1 MKLFKS
7 ASIEVGWVLALVL
20 PLGLGGCGEDDA
32 TPLEPAAGL
41 TLDSES
47 LYNGGLWGLG
57 FGRCRNVDG
66 SADPAGAFDD
76 FQTGQMIT
84 ARYTGVL
91 SQLRLPIRNLDGATE
106 PVELQLRMLQNGI
119 RPEPD
124 DGLVLGAVSL
134 PASAFVGV
142 VASDPATWATFD
154 VSAIGLELAP
164 GRKYCFTVS
173 TADTLGFVYSVEMTM
188 NYSRGSA
195 FRRNRAFTAEWSEI
209 VTGDLGFQA
218 YVDVR

>member
-1 MKLFKS
+1 MKKS
-7 ASIEVGWVLALVL
+7 ENVSRLVGSVLALVL
-20 PLGLGGCGEDDA
+20 SLGLGGCADDEA
-32 TPLEPAAGL
+32 PPLEPVAGL

-47 LYNGGLWGLG
+47 LYNGALWGLG

-66 SADPAGAFDD
+66 SADPAHAFDD

-142 VASDPATWATFD
+142 VANNPSTWATFD

-164 GRKYCFTVS
+164 GREYCFTVS
-173 TADTLGFVYSVEMTM
+173 TVDTIGFIYSVEMNM
-188 NYSRGSA
+188 NYGRGSA
-195 FRRNRAFTAEWSEI
+195 FRRNRTYTAEWTEI

>member
-1 MKLFKS
+1 MKTLKKLS
-7 ASIEVGWVLALVL
+7 MLVGWSLALG
-20 PLGLGGCGEDDA
+20 LGLGGCGDDDA
-32 TPLEPAAGL
+32 TLLEPVAGL

-47 LYNGGLWGLG
+47 LYNGALWGLG
-57 FGRCRNVDG
+57 FGRCRSTG
-66 SADPAGAFDD
+66 GPADPAGAFSD

-91 SQLRLPIRNLDGATE
+91 SQLRLAIRNLDGATE

-134 PASAFVGV
+134 PASAFVGAV
-142 VASDPATWATFD
+142 PSDPATWATFD

-164 GRKYCFTVS
+164 GREYCFTVS
-173 TADTLGFVYSVEMTM
+173 TADTIGFVYSVEMTM
-188 NYSRGSA
+188 NYARGSA

>member
-1 MKLFKS
+1 ML
-7 ASIEVGWVLALVL
+7 VGLSLA
-20 PLGLGGCGEDDA
+20 LGLGLVGCGDDDA

-47 LYNGGLWGLG
+47 LYNGALWGLG
-57 FGRCRNVDG
+57 FGRCSHAEGV
-66 SADPAGAFDD
+66 ADPAGTSYD
-76 FQTGQMIT
+76 FQSGQMVT

-91 SQLRLPIRNLDGATE
+91 SQLRLPIRKLDGATE
-106 PVELQLRMLQNGI
+106 PVEVQLRMLQNGI

-124 DGLVLGAVSL
+124 DGLVLGAFSL

-142 VASDPATWATFD
+142 VPDDPATWAVFD

-164 GRKYCFTVS
+164 GREYSFTVS
-173 TADTLGFVYSVEMTM
+173 TVDTVGYVYNVEMTM
-188 NYSRGSA
+188 NYGRGSA
-195 FRRNRAFTAEWSEI
+195 FRRNRASTTAWSEI

>member
-1 MKLFKS
+1 MKTFKS
-7 ASIEVGWVLALVL
+7 VPMLVGWVLVPALL
-20 PLGLGGCGEDDA
+20 LGTGGCGDDEVA
-32 TPLEPAAGL
+32 PLEPAAGL

-47 LYNGGLWGLG
+47 LYNGALWGLG
-57 FGRCRNVDG
+57 FGRCRNVGG

-84 ARYTGVL
+84 ARYAGVL

-142 VASDPATWATFD
+142 LPDNPQTWAAFD

-164 GRKYCFTVS
+164 GREYCFTVS

-188 NYSRGSA
+188 NYGRGSA

-218 YVDVR
+218 YIDVR